1 MVKCNDITSLVG
13 ISLSLSFGQ
22 NFEVKRPCLITFP
35 NNENRVE
42 KYKAKRSIF
51 DEFGGDWKS

>member
-22 NFEVKRPCLITFP
+22 NLEVKRPCLTLTFP

-51 DEFGGDWKS
+51 DEFGGD

>member
-1 MVKCNDITSLVG
+1 MVKCNDITALVG

-35 NNENRVE
+35 SNENRVE

-51 DEFGGDWKS
+51 DEFGGD